1 MKIRKVLFAC
11 MAVAACLSLR
21 ADTLYWY
28 VDSTS
33 GDTSTFMTACNELKN
48 KGTLSIGLYQG
59 NSLLNQTELEVSG
72 DGNSVSISS
81 GLFAIASSVEGG
93 ADTAFRW
100 ELMAEATSYFTSGK
114 VTYNDLLLASAITSS
129 PEVNFT
135 KYNVAG
141 AGLTWTPV
149 SVPEPT
155 SGLLL
160 LVGGAILAL
169 RRRRR

>member
-28 VDSTS
+28 VDSPS
-33 GDTSTFMTACNELKN
+33 GDTSTFRNAYITAKEQLGD
-48 KGTLSIGLYQG
+48 GTLSVGLYQG
-59 NSLLNQTELEVSG
+59 ASLLQKIGLQVSG
-72 DGNSVSISS
+72 EGNSVSISS
-81 GLFAIASSVEGG
+81 GFFAIASSVE
-93 ADTAFRW
+93 ADKAFHW
-100 ELMAEATSYFTSGK
+100 EIMSEATSYFTSG
-114 VTYNDLLLASAITSS
+114 TLPYDSLASAITSS
-129 PEVNFT
+129 ALDNFT

-160 LVGGAILAL
+160 LVGGALLAL